1 MGHQQAV
8 DEFIHTIYGAVLDAL
23 NEPLA
28 CVLRDGRL
36 LRANRA
42 FEQLLRSGP
51 ALSSKQGIL
60 RIADP
65 AIHRQFLRVLRECG
79 DLAESAAGSESGAR
93 LTLRVDQR
101 SGAPVFVTIAP
112 LADLQTRSWA
122 CRPCAL
128 VRVDSPVRYLPVTI
142 LMKALDLSRAE
153 ARLVSELC
161 SGGTLVSAAKR
172 IGISLNTAKTQLSS
186 VFSKTG
192 TTRQSELLAL
202 VSALPRHH

>member
-1 MGHQQAV
+1 MGQQTV

-28 CVLRDGRL
+28 CVLPEGRL

-42 FEQLLRSGP
+42 FEQFLQSGTV
-51 ALSSKQGIL
+51 LSNKQRFL

-65 AIHRQFLRVLRECG
+65 AIQRQFLRALRECS
-79 DLAESAAGSESGAR
+79 DQAEGRAGGESGAR

-101 SGAPVFVTIAP
+101 SGAPVFVTVAP

-128 VRVDSPVRYLPVTI
+128 VRVDSPVRHPPVTI

-161 SGGTLVSAAKR
+161 SGGTLASAAQR
-172 IGISLNTAKTQLSS
+172 IGISLNTAKTELAS

-192 TTRQSELLAL
+192 TTRRSELMVL
-202 VSALPRHH
+202 VASLPRYN